1 MARRAVNVFSLS
13 FLDAMTCG
21 FGAVILFFMIINANM
36 DERTRVALELNQD
49 QIERYQL
56 RLSSAEITLEEEQEN
71 VIQLLQ
77 EVAASSA
84 FRDQMIAELQ
94 DAVIELEA
102 LIAENQELQ
111 DSVSSIEEEIE
122 SLQNENEALSA
133 NSIDADRV
141 GDRIR
146 EVRGDGNRQ
155 YLTGLRMSGQN
166 IVILIDASTS
176 MLARN
181 LIDIFRIRN
190 MDRDSQVSA
199 KKWIQAVDTVD
210 WLTAQIDPGTNIQII
225 AFNESSWSLFEGGV
239 DQWHQVND
247 GSQLNDAVNRL
258 RETIPTGGTSLH
270 SAFSS
275 VRNLN
280 PKPDNIFLLVDGLPT
295 IGEIEP
301 QRPGVSGRERLEY
314 FSRAVRQLPRN
325 IPMNVILYP
334 MEGDPQAAPAYWLLS
349 LNTGGSMMA
358 PSEDWP

>member
-71 VIQLLQ
+71 VIQLLE

-94 DAVIELEA
+94 EAVIELEV

-225 AFNESSWSLFEGGV
+225 AFNESSWSLFEGGSI
-239 DQWHQVND
+239 N
-247 GSQLNDAVNRL
+247 
-258 RETIPTGGTSLH
+258 GT
-270 SAFSS
+270 
-275 VRNLN
+275 
-280 PKPDNIFLLVDGLPT
+280 K
-295 IGEIEP
+295 
-301 QRPGVSGRERLEY
+301 
-314 FSRAVRQLPRN
+314 
-325 IPMNVILYP
+325 
-334 MEGDPQAAPAYWLLS
+334 
-349 LNTGGSMMA
+349 
-358 PSEDWP
+358 